1 LFVTGEI
8 VIVPAETIQK
18 RSVVSLVSSPSATS
32 RRIRANAKNKTKQN
46 KTKQNVRQEEHA
58 VTLLSLSHRHARTIP
73 ESLRNLRLLIV
84 VVSART
90 QRRSELV
97 LVFRQP
103 LNDNRGD
110 ALIHA
115 KIRPAPSRVLFRK
128 LSHHLQALLRRP
140 YVHHRP
146 SIIARTHVSRSFARR
161 SIVTP
166 IAIVIVSI
174 PRDVSSRRRRR
185 ASSRTGIRANAR
197 TARVRGHARVPHAR
211 RRHRRRRRRHRHHHR
226 PRPRV
231 RSGGRNRGRSARTR
245 EGGWIECLV
254 SQRWNDGR
262 LAGVTH
268 TATTTRV
275 RARERRREVGDGFAA
290 RARVGAPRVSTRVGR
305 RGDARARRRA
315 EARATPTRT

>member
-1 LFVTGEI
+1 
-8 VIVPAETIQK
+8 
-18 RSVVSLVSSPSATS
+18 
-32 RRIRANAKNKTKQN
+32 
-46 KTKQNVRQEEHA
+46 

-73 ESLRNLRLLIV
+73 ESLRHLRLLIV

-90 QRRSELV
+90 QRRSELI

-140 YVHHRP
+140 YVHHPP
-146 SIIARTHVSRSFARR
+146 SIIARARVSRSFARR

-197 TARVRGHARVPHAR
+197 TARVHGHARVPHAR
-211 RRHRRRRRRHRHHHR
+211 RRHRRRRRRHHRHHR

-231 RSGGRNRGRSARTR
+231 RSGGRNRGRSVKTR
-245 EGGWIECLV
+245 EGGWIECVVSNDGMMVVSRASHIPRRRRGCARGRDGARSVTV
-254 SQRWNDGR
+254 SQP
-262 LAGVTH
+262 
-268 TATTTRV
+268 
-275 RARERRREVGDGFAA
+275 
-290 RARVGAPRVSTRVGR
+290 ARVGAPRVSTRVGR
-305 RGDARARRRA
+305 RMNRAPLRVARRRA
-315 EARATPTRT
+315 LLQRARSADGG